1 MEGPGYIVSGKPD
14 TLIRTRRELTPDPL
28 IRQPLRPLGRNHP
41 GVDSAPVQPAEE
53 PPVLDFHA
61 AIHDRLE
68 SRAFGLLRRLGVRHA
83 QLLPQHFRADRD
95 RVLGDRH
102 DLFGFSE
109 AIDDVHLHRDI
120 AQRLVAF
127 LAEDGVVSRVD
138 RDHRVAVL
146 EHVFR
151 REVARPEPVARKADD
166 GDDLAGLED
175 AAQSG
180 NVVDHGRDSIESC
193 GIVSP
198 FGKTDCT
205 MAGTVSSRTAAQILV
220 DALEI
225 HGVDTAFCVPGES
238 YLAVLDALYDARD
251 SIRLVVAR
259 QDGGAAYMAEAWAKV
274 TGRPGICFVTRGP
287 GATNASIG
295 VHTAQQDSTP
305 LILFIGQV
313 PGEFAD
319 RESFQEMDY
328 RQMFGPM
335 AKWVAQI
342 ERADRMHEYVSHA
355 CQLAMSGRPGP
366 VVLALP
372 EDMLTQTAN
381 VPDVAP
387 YQAVQ
392 ASPSAGDLEKL
403 RGLLAG
409 AKRPLAILGGTVW
422 TREACRDLQAFAQSR
437 GLPVACSFRFQ
448 DLFDNRHDHYVGDVG
463 IGINPKLAERVR
475 SADLLPVVGAR
486 LGEMTTGAYT
496 LVEPPRPKQKL
507 VHVHAG
513 AEELGRVYQGEL
525 LINSGMPQI
534 AAALKGMKLDGSA
547 WRAWREQ
554 ARADYLEWTKPTANP
569 GRVQLAEI
577 VAWLR
582 ERLPEDAII
591 ANGAGNFAGW
601 ISRFYRYP
609 GLRTQVAPTNGSM
622 GYGVPAGVAA
632 KVAHPERVVVS
643 INGDGDFLMNG
654 QELATA
660 VQYGLPVIFVV
671 VNNGM
676 YGTIRMHQERDYPA
690 RVYGTLL
697 KNPDFAALARAYGAH
712 GETVEETRQFAPA
725 FERAASAGKPALI
738 EG

>member
-1 MEGPGYIVSGKPD
+1 M
-14 TLIRTRRELTPDPL
+14 RRP
-28 IRQPLRPLGRNHP
+28 
-41 GVDSAPVQPAEE
+41 
-53 PPVLDFHA
+53 F
-61 AIHDRLE
+61 
-68 SRAFGLLRRLGVRHA
+68 
-83 QLLPQHFRADRD
+83 
-95 RVLGDRH
+95 
-102 DLFGFSE
+102 
-109 AIDDVHLHRDI
+109 
-120 AQRLVAF
+120 
-127 LAEDGVVSRVD
+127 
-138 RDHRVAVL
+138 
-146 EHVFR
+146 
-151 REVARPEPVARKADD
+151 
-166 GDDLAGLED
+166 
-175 AAQSG
+175 
-180 NVVDHGRDSIESC
+180 DSIQSARAAHCC
-193 GIVSP
+193 GIVSLLE
-198 FGKTDCT
+198 KTMT
-205 MAGTVSSRTAAQILV
+205 GTGTRTAAQILV
-220 DALEI
+220 DALRI

-238 YLAVLDALYDARD
+238 YLAVLDALYDAREA
-251 SIRLVVAR
+251 IRLIVCR

-274 TGRPGICFVTRGP
+274 TGRPGICLVTRGP

-295 VHTAQQDSTP
+295 LHTAFQDSTP
-305 LILFIGQV
+305 MILFIGQV

-335 AKWVAQI
+335 
-342 ERADRMHEYVSHA
+342 
-355 CQLAMSGRPGP
+355 
-366 VVLALP
+366 VLALP
-372 EDMLTQTAN
+372 EDMLTQTAS

-387 YQAVQ
+387 YQVVQ

-403 RGLLAG
+403 RALLAQ

-463 IGINPKLAERVR
+463 IGTNPKLAERVR
-475 SADLLPVVGAR
+475 GSDLLLVIGAR

-496 LVEPPRPKQKL
+496 LVEPPRPRQKL

-554 ARADYLEWTKPTANP
+554 ARADYLEWTKPAANP
-569 GRVQLAEI
+569 GRLQLAEI
-577 VAWLR
+577 GAWLR

-632 KVAHPERVVVS
+632 KVAHPQRVVVS

-660 VQYGLPVIFVV
+660 VQYDLPVIFVV
-671 VNNGM
+671 VNNDM
-676 YGTIRMHQERDYPA
+676 YGTIRMHQEREYPG
-690 RVYGTLL
+690 RVYGTSL

-712 GETVEETRQFAPA
+712 GETVEETAGFAPA
-725 FERAASAGKPALI
+725 FERAAASGKPALI
-738 EG
+738 EVRIDPQAITTSTTLDAIRARSLKG

>member
-1 MEGPGYIVSGKPD
+1 MSG
-14 TLIRTRRELTPDPL
+14 TLT
-28 IRQPLRPLGRNHP
+28 
-41 GVDSAPVQPAEE
+41 
-53 PPVLDFHA
+53 
-61 AIHDRLE
+61 
-68 SRAFGLLRRLGVRHA
+68 
-83 QLLPQHFRADRD
+83 
-95 RVLGDRH
+95 
-102 DLFGFSE
+102 
-109 AIDDVHLHRDI
+109 
-120 AQRLVAF
+120 
-127 LAEDGVVSRVD
+127 
-138 RDHRVAVL
+138 
-146 EHVFR
+146 
-151 REVARPEPVARKADD
+151 
-166 GDDLAGLED
+166 
-175 AAQSG
+175 
-180 NVVDHGRDSIESC
+180 
-193 GIVSP
+193 
-198 FGKTDCT
+198 
-205 MAGTVSSRTAAQILV
+205 SRTAAQILV
-220 DALEI
+220 DALKI

-259 QDGGAAYMAEAWAKV
+259 QDGGAAYMAEAYGKV

-295 VHTAQQDSTP
+295 VHTAHQDSTP
-305 LILFIGQV
+305 MILFIGQV
-313 PGEFAD
+313 PGEFSD

-328 RQMFGPM
+328 RHMFGPM

-342 ERADRMHEYVSHA
+342 DRPERMHEYVSHA
-355 CQLAMSGRPGP
+355 FHLAMSGRPGP

-372 EDMLTQTAN
+372 EDMLTQTAA
-381 VPDVAP
+381 VADVSP
-387 YQAVQ
+387 YQIVQ
-392 ASPSAGDLEKL
+392 ASPSAGDMDKLGRMLE
-403 RGLLAG
+403 R
-409 AKRPLAILGGTVW
+409 AKQPLVILGGTVW
-422 TREACRDLQAFAQSR
+422 TREACSDLQAFAESS

-448 DLFDNRHDHYVGDVG
+448 DLFDNRHEHYVGDVG

-475 SADLLPVVGAR
+475 NADLLLVIGFRHGA
-486 LGEMTTGAYT
+486 MTTGAYT

-534 AAALKGMKLDGSA
+534 ASALKGLKVDGGA
-547 WRAWREQ
+547 WKTWRER
-554 ARADYLEWTKPTANP
+554 ARADYLEWTKPAANP

-582 ERLPEDAII
+582 DRLPEDAII

-609 GLRTQVAPTNGSM
+609 GLRTQVAPSNGSM

-632 KVAHPERVVVS
+632 KVAHPERLVVS

-660 VQYGLPVIFVV
+660 VQYELPVIFIV

-690 RVYGTLL
+690 RVYGTML
-697 KNPDFAALARAYGAH
+697 KNPDFAALARAYGAL

-738 EG
+738 EVRIDPQAITTSTTLDAIRARALKG

>member
-1 MEGPGYIVSGKPD
+1 MTATG
-14 TLIRTRRELTPDPL
+14 TP
-28 IRQPLRPLGRNHP
+28 
-41 GVDSAPVQPAEE
+41 
-53 PPVLDFHA
+53 
-61 AIHDRLE
+61 
-68 SRAFGLLRRLGVRHA
+68 
-83 QLLPQHFRADRD
+83 
-95 RVLGDRH
+95 
-102 DLFGFSE
+102 
-109 AIDDVHLHRDI
+109 
-120 AQRLVAF
+120 
-127 LAEDGVVSRVD
+127 
-138 RDHRVAVL
+138 
-146 EHVFR
+146 
-151 REVARPEPVARKADD
+151 
-166 GDDLAGLED
+166 
-175 AAQSG
+175 
-180 NVVDHGRDSIESC
+180 
-193 GIVSP
+193 
-198 FGKTDCT
+198 
-205 MAGTVSSRTAAQILV
+205 RTAAQILV
-220 DALEI
+220 DALRI

-305 LILFIGQV
+305 MILFIGQV
-313 PGEFAD
+313 PGEFSD

-342 ERADRMHEYVSHA
+342 DRPERMHEYVSHA
-355 CQLAMSGRPGP
+355 FHLAMSGRPGP

-372 EDMLTQTAN
+372 EDMLTQTAT
-381 VPDVAP
+381 VADVSP
-387 YQAVQ
+387 YQVVQ
-392 ASPSAGDLEKL
+392 ASPSAGDMAKL
-403 RGLLAG
+403 GRMLGE
-409 AKRPLAILGGTVW
+409 AKQPLVILGGTVW
-422 TREACRDLQAFAQSR
+422 TREACGDLQAFAESS

-448 DLFDNRHDHYVGDVG
+448 DLFDNRHDHYAGDVG
-463 IGINPKLAERVR
+463 IGINPRLAERVR
-475 SADLLPVVGAR
+475 NADLLLVIGAR

-534 AAALKGMKLDGSA
+534 AAALKGLKVDGAA
-547 WRAWREQ
+547 WRAWRER
-554 ARADYLEWTKPTANP
+554 ARADYLEWTKPAPNP
-569 GRVQLAEI
+569 GKVQLAEI

-582 ERLPEDAII
+582 DRLPRDAIV

-632 KVAHPERVVVS
+632 KVAHPKRVVVS

-660 VQYGLPVIFVV
+660 VQHGLAVIFVV

-676 YGTIRMHQERDYPA
+676 YGTIRMHQEREYPA
-690 RVYGTLL
+690 RVYGTTLV
-697 KNPDFAALARAYGAH
+697 NPDFAALARAYGAS
-712 GETVEETRQFAPA
+712 GETVQETAQFAPA
-725 FERAASAGKPALI
+725 FERAIKTAEATGKPALI
-738 EG
+738 EVRIDPQAITTSTTLDAIRARALKG